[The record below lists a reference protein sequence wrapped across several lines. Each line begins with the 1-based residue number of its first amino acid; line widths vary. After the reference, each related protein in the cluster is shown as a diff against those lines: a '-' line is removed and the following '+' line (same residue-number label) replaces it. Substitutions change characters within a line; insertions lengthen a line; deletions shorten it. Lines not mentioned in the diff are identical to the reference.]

1 MGIAFNGKVYSNGV
15 TPIGSGTPVDIG
27 FVDISSATLPIKR
40 VNVTSILELLK
51 PGIYKT
57 NLGNLQKF
65 NNFNGFLEHAFDISA
80 YDVPVVIFVPS
91 NNLMDM
97 TSPTAKAL
105 AFLAYTQYHK
115 GDSNTNLYNAYTE
128 MSSMLI
134 PEFSSAELKDFKF
147 STKLY
152 PDSSQCDSIG
162 MFDLSTIQK
171 IVGVQYKGK
180 TVLFCEPANRDSSM
194 ILYVGG
200 YGFKVYYPHNVI
212 YMKSYDAHGG
222 FISVRRYEEP
232 LLKAVSGSDSNYQRG
247 YSFPGYPDPK
257 NPNGTT
263 YTLAWNTYNPFS
275 QYDDNIPYDYTHT
288 IDVNVSFGLPYNPY
302 IPITIGEAPFFEKI
316 TLDSSFETLNHIG
329 IPCDINGKFS
339 TTMRIADVDYS
350 LGDYFSLPTGEYKF
364 SSTYSIDNV
373 PISSGLTGL
382 KVYTPD
388 DGTTIIQEAFS
399 DPTRDVNSYHR
410 FKRLCDSK
418 GNFSGW
424 IGMTN

>member
-15 TPIGSGTPVDIG
+15 TPLMSGFPVDIG

-57 NLGNLQKF
+57 NLANLQTF
-65 NNFNGFLEHAFDISA
+65 NKFNGFLENAFDIPA
-80 YDVPVVIFVPS
+80 GDVPVVIFVPS
-91 NNLMDM
+91 NNLMEI
-97 TSPTAKAL
+97 TTPAARAL
-105 AFLAYTQYHK
+105 ALLAYTQYHK
-115 GDSNTNLYNAYTE
+115 GESNINLYNAYNE

-134 PEFSSAELKDFKF
+134 PEFSLDELKDFKF

-171 IVGVQYKGK
+171 IVSVQYKGK
-180 TVLFCEPANRDSSM
+180 TVLFCQPSNRDSSM

-212 YMKSYDAHGG
+212 YMKSYDAHGR

-232 LLKAVSGSDSNYQRG
+232 LLKAVSGSDGNYQRG
-247 YSFPGYPDPK
+247 YGFPGCPDPK
-257 NPNGTT
+257 YPNGTT
-263 YTLAWNTYNPFS
+263 YTLAWSTYNPLF
-275 QYDDNIPYDYTHT
+275 QYDDDIPHDYTRET
-288 IDVNVSFGLPYNPY
+288 AVNVSFGLPYNPY
-302 IPITIGEAPFFEKI
+302 IPIAIGEAPFFEKI
-316 TLDSSFETLNHIG
+316 TLGSSFETLNHIG
-329 IPCDINGKFS
+329 IPCDFNGKFS
-339 TTMRIADVDYS
+339 TTMQIGNVDCSGYTYS
-350 LGDYFSLPTGEYKF
+350 ALPTGEYKF
-364 SSTYSIDNV
+364 YSTYSIDNV